1 MSKCFHKGGFPVR
14 TGRVAYLSYASG
26 LGVQGNALREVLSH
40 AVYFWVENGR
50 PLFIICAIMIDVKI
64 LRERPDFVKEKI
76 ALKKFDCD
84 IDAILAF
91 DVERRKAL
99 VAFEEARNAQNTAS
113 KAMAELPKGSPEF
126 KEKVAEMKSVSAK
139 VKELQAVSD
148 EMEKKWKSMLL
159 TIPNIPDDSVPV
171 GKSDKDNVTV
181 YTWGDIDKIKNAKP
195 HWDLPFFGE
204 LLDFQRGVKVTGA
217 GFPFYVGDMARLV
230 RSLLALFLDE
240 ARNNGYRELM
250 CPIMVNAASAT
261 ATGQLPDKEGQMYH
275 DAQDDYYMIPT
286 AEVPVTNFYR
296 DEVFEESQLP
306 IYACGY
312 TPCFRR
318 EAGSWGKD
326 VRGLNRLHQFDK
338 VELVKWVHPDHGMEE
353 LEKLRK
359 DAEGILQK
367 LNLPYR
373 VLAIC
378 TGDIG
383 FPHAKQFDLEV
394 WAAGQQKWLE
404 VSSCSCFTDFQ
415 ARRANIRFKPADGG
429 KPHNVYTLNGSGLA
443 IPRVLAAL
451 LENNVRDDGKV
462 EIPEVLRKWY
472 GGETIG

>member
-1 MSKCFHKGGFPVR
+1 
-14 TGRVAYLSYASG
+14 
-26 LGVQGNALREVLSH
+26 
-40 AVYFWVENGR
+40 
-50 PLFIICAIMIDVKI
+50 MIDVKI
-64 LRERPDFVKEKI
+64 LRENPDKLKAKI

-91 DVERRKAL
+91 DTVRRQA
-99 VAFEEARNAQNTAS
+99 VSDFEAARAAQNAAS
-113 KAMAELPKGSPEF
+113 KAMAELPKGSDEF
-126 KEKVAEMKSVSAK
+126 KAKVVELKAVSAK
-139 VKELQAVSD
+139 VKELQAAAD
-148 EMEKKWKSMLL
+148 ECEKKWRQMLL
-159 TIPNIPDDSVPV
+159 TIPNMPDDSVPV
-171 GKSDKDNVTV
+171 GKTDKDNVTV
-181 YTWGDIDKIKNAKP
+181 YTWGDTENIKNAVP
-195 HWDLPFFGE
+195 HWDLPFFDS

-230 RSLLALFLDE
+230 RALLSLFLDE
-240 ARNNGYRELM
+240 ARKNGYTEFM

-296 DEVFEESQLP
+296 DEVFDESQLP
-306 IYACGY
+306 VYGCAY

-338 VELVKWVHPDHGMEE
+338 VELVKWVHPDTSMAE
-353 LEKLRK
+353 LEKLRLN
-359 DAEGILQK
+359 AEGILQK
-367 LNLPYR
+367 LKLPYR
-373 VLAIC
+373 VLLIC

-394 WAAGQQKWLE
+394 WAAGQKRWLE
-404 VSSCSCFTDFQ
+404 VSSCSNFTDFQ
-415 ARRANIRFKPADGG
+415 ARRANIRFKPKDGS
-429 KPHNVYTLNGSGLA
+429 KPQNVHTLNGSGLA

-462 EIPEVLRKWY
+462 QIPEVLRQWY
-472 GGETIG
+472 GSDTIG

>member
-1 MSKCFHKGGFPVR
+1 
-14 TGRVAYLSYASG
+14 
-26 LGVQGNALREVLSH
+26 
-40 AVYFWVENGR
+40 
-50 PLFIICAIMIDVKI
+50 MIDVKI
-64 LRERPDFVKEKI
+64 LREQPELLKSKI

-84 IDAILAF
+84 IDAIIAF
-91 DVERRKAL
+91 DAERRKA
-99 VAFEEARNAQNTAS
+99 VSDFEDARAAQNAAS
-113 KAMAELPKGSPEF
+113 KAMAELPKGSQEF
-126 KEKVAEMKSVSAK
+126 KEKLSEMRLVSAK
-139 VKELQAVSD
+139 VKELEAAAS
-148 EMEKKWKSMLL
+148 EAEKKWKQMLL
-159 TIPNIPDDSVPV
+159 SIPNIPDDSVPV
-171 GKSDKDNVTV
+171 GRTEKDNVCV
-181 YTWGDIDKIKNAKP
+181 YEWGDISSIKNAVP
-195 HWDLPFFGE
+195 HWDLKFFNDM
-204 LLDFQRGVKVTGA
+204 LDFGRGVKVTGA

-230 RSLLALFLDE
+230 RSLLSLFLEE
-240 ARNNGYRELM
+240 ARANGYRETM

-275 DAQDDYYMIPT
+275 DSQDDFYMIPT
-286 AEVPVTNFYR
+286 AEVPLTNFYR
-296 DEVFEESQLP
+296 DETFDESQLP
-306 IYACGY
+306 VYACGY

-338 VELVKWVHPDHGMEE
+338 VELVKWVHPDESMEE
-353 LEKLRK
+353 LEKLRL
-359 DAEGILQK
+359 DAEGILKK

-373 VLAIC
+373 VLSIC

-394 WAAGQQKWLE
+394 WAAGQRKWLE

-429 KPHNVYTLNGSGLA
+429 KPRNVHTLNGSGLA

-472 GGETIG
+472 GAETIG

>member
-1 MSKCFHKGGFPVR
+1 
-14 TGRVAYLSYASG
+14 
-26 LGVQGNALREVLSH
+26 
-40 AVYFWVENGR
+40 
-50 PLFIICAIMIDVKI
+50 MIDVKI
-64 LRERPDFVKEKI
+64 LREQPEKVKRLVS
-76 ALKKFDCD
+76 LKKFDCD
-84 IDAILAF
+84 IDAIIAF
-91 DVERRKAL
+91 DAERRRA
-99 VAFEEARNAQNTAS
+99 VSAFEDARAAQNAAS

-126 KEKVAEMKSVSAK
+126 LAKVAEMKSVSAE
-139 VKELQAVSD
+139 VKELAAAAD
-148 EMEKKWKSMLL
+148 AAEAKWKQMLL
-159 TIPNIPDDSVPV
+159 TIPNMPDESVPV
-171 GKSDKDNVTV
+171 GKSDKDNVTL
-181 YTWGDIDKIKNAKP
+181 YTWGDIDSIKNAKP
-195 HWDLPFFGE
+195 HWDLPFFDE
-204 LLDFQRGVKVTGA
+204 MLDFKRGVKVTGA
-217 GFPFYVGDMARLV
+217 GFPFYTGDMARLV

-240 ARNNGYRELM
+240 ARSNGYRELM

-286 AEVPVTNFYR
+286 AEVPITNFYR
-296 DEVFEESQLP
+296 DETFEESQLP
-306 IYACGY
+306 VYACGY

-338 VELVKWVHPDHGMEE
+338 VELVKWVHPDKGFEE
-353 LEKLRK
+353 LDKLRK

-367 LNLPYR
+367 LGLPYR

-383 FPHAKQFDLEV
+383 FPHAKQYDLEV

-415 ARRANIRFKPADGG
+415 ARRANIRFRPADGG
-429 KPHNVYTLNGSGLA
+429 KPRHVYTLNGSGLA

-462 EIPEVLRKWY
+462 AVPEVLKKWF
-472 GGETIG
+472 GADTIG

>member
-1 MSKCFHKGGFPVR
+1 
-14 TGRVAYLSYASG
+14 
-26 LGVQGNALREVLSH
+26 
-40 AVYFWVENGR
+40 
-50 PLFIICAIMIDVKI
+50 MIDVKI
-64 LRERPDFVKEKI
+64 LREQPEKVKRLVS
-76 ALKKFDCD
+76 LKKFDCD
-84 IDAILAF
+84 IDAIIAF
-91 DVERRKAL
+91 DAERRRA
-99 VAFEEARNAQNTAS
+99 VSAFEDARAAQNAAS

-126 KEKVAEMKSVSAK
+126 LAKVAEMKSVSAK
-139 VKELQAVSD
+139 VKELAAAAD
-148 EMEKKWKSMLL
+148 AAEAKWKQMLL
-159 TIPNIPDDSVPV
+159 TIPNMPDESVPV
-171 GKSDKDNVTV
+171 GKSDKDNVTL
-181 YTWGDIDKIKNAKP
+181 YTWGDIDSIKNAKP
-195 HWDLPFFGE
+195 HWDLPFFDE
-204 LLDFQRGVKVTGA
+204 MLDFKRGVKVTGA
-217 GFPFYVGDMARLV
+217 GFPFYTGDMARLV

-240 ARNNGYRELM
+240 ARSNGYRELM

-286 AEVPVTNFYR
+286 AEVPITNFYR
-296 DEVFEESQLP
+296 DETFEESQLP
-306 IYACGY
+306 VYACGY

-338 VELVKWVHPDHGMEE
+338 VELVKWVHPDKGFEE
-353 LEKLRK
+353 LDKLRK

-367 LNLPYR
+367 LGLPYR

-383 FPHAKQFDLEV
+383 FPHAKQYDLEV

-415 ARRANIRFKPADGG
+415 ARRANIRFRPADGG
-429 KPHNVYTLNGSGLA
+429 KPRHVYTLNGSGLA

-462 EIPEVLRKWY
+462 AVPEVLKKWF
-472 GGETIG
+472 GADTIG

>member
-1 MSKCFHKGGFPVR
+1 M
-14 TGRVAYLSYASG
+14 
-26 LGVQGNALREVLSH
+26 
-40 AVYFWVENGR
+40 
-50 PLFIICAIMIDVKI
+50 VKA
-64 LRERPDFVKEKI
+64 KI

-91 DVERRKAL
+91 DAERRQA
-99 VAFEEARNAQNTAS
+99 VTEFETARAQQNAAS

-126 KEKVAEMKSVSAK
+126 KEKVAEMKAVSAK

-148 EMEKKWKSMLL
+148 EMEKKWKQMLL
-159 TIPNIPDDSVPV
+159 SIPNIPDDSVPV

-181 YTWGDIDKIKNAKP
+181 YTWGDIDSIKNAKP
-195 HWDLPFFGE
+195 HWDLYFFEE

-230 RSLLALFLDE
+230 RSLISLFLEE
-240 ARNNGYRELM
+240 ARANGYRELM
-250 CPIMVNAASAT
+250 CPLMVNAASAT

-275 DAQDDYYMIPT
+275 DAQDDFYMIPT

-296 DEVFEESQLP
+296 DEIFEESQLP
-306 IYACGY
+306 VYACGY

-338 VELVKWVHPDHGMEE
+338 VELVKWTHPDKGMEE
-353 LEKLRK
+353 LELLRK

-373 VLAIC
+373 VLAIS

-383 FPHAKQFDLEV
+383 FPHAKQYDLEV
-394 WAAGQQKWLE
+394 WAAGQQRWLE

-415 ARRANIRFKPADGG
+415 ARRANIRFRPADGG
-429 KPHNVYTLNGSGLA
+429 KPRNVYTLNGSGLA
-443 IPRVLAAL
+443 VPRVLAAI
-451 LENNVRDDGKV
+451 LENNIQEDGSVK
-462 EIPEVLRKWY
+462 IPEVLKKWY
-472 GGETIG
+472 GGDKIG